1 MLVLQR
7 EREGSGMAEKP
18 SPGTFSSE
26 RQIKSKGG
34 YTRQYLKHLMKRL
47 LSARRMH
54 AWKIS
59 FFLSSS
65 ASASD
70 LKAKK
75 TSSKMVSLEGS
86 CKHQSKEVKEIDLRR
101 EGRRRRRRRKG
112 EEIGGRVG
120 GLELLKTAG
129 G

>member
-34 YTRQYLKHLMKRL
+34 YTRQYLKRLMKRL

-54 AWKIS
+54 AWKTS
-59 FFLSSS
+59 FFLSSP

-86 CKHQSKEVKEIDLRR
+86 YKHQSKEIDLRR
-101 EGRRRRRRRKG
+101 EGRRRRRRRT
-112 EEIGGRVG
+112 EEEVGDRVG
-120 GLELLKTAG
+120 GLELLKAAG

>member
-18 SPGTFSSE
+18 SPGMFSSE

-34 YTRQYLKHLMKRL
+34 YTRQYLKRLMKRL

-54 AWKIS
+54 AWKAS
-59 FFLSSS
+59 FFLSSP

-86 CKHQSKEVKEIDLRR
+86 CKHQSKEIDLRR
-101 EGRRRRRRRKG
+101 EGRRRRRRRT
-112 EEIGGRVG
+112 EEEVGDRVG
-120 GLELLKTAG
+120 GLELLKAAG